1 MRCSSVAILQA
12 SQAKAKAKAKAKS
25 PAKGRAAARLARAYK
40 INITQENTTAQV
52 SAQKG

>member
-12 SQAKAKAKAKAKS
+12 SQAKAKAKAKS
-25 PAKGRAAARLARAYK
+25 HAKGRAAARLARAYK